1 MVALTRLATGMCCR
15 APLSADACRKG
26 TPFSYAT
33 GSQYGVNDNSFT
45 VFGYNDFGVAVMEDE
60 GTLADHTSG
69 VAATDGE
76 CY

>member
-1 MVALTRLATGMCCR
+1 MCCR

>member
-45 VFGYNDFGVAVMEDE
+45 VFGYNDFGVAVRLQALFA
-60 GTLADHTSG
+60 G
-69 VAATDGE
+69 ATTTVLR
-76 CY
+76 